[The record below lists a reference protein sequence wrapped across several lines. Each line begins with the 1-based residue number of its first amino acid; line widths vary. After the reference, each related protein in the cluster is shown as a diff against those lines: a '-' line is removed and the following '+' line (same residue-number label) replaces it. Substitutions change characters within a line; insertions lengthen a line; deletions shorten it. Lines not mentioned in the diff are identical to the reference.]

1 MGIVRTETSDV
12 PLDLYGLRTGGIG
25 DIGSFAELS
34 YDLIPSK
41 EFADYS
47 RKRTVML
54 IDPSGEC
61 EFDTG
66 SNSNVRCSKPDIAR
80 GKTVFRNIF
89 WDADGSGSDV
99 FTFAYYDGIAVE
111 AFAVHIVVVVLAI
124 VRHCKGC
131 IVILD
136 NLQLLSIFNLI
147 VNRKSISLA
156 TCILDA
162 AWV

>member
-66 SNSNVRCSKPDIAR
+66 SNSNVRCSNRTLPEER
-80 GKTVFRNIF
+80 PFSETY
-89 WDADGSGSDV
+89 SGMQ
-99 FTFAYYDGIAVE
+99 TAAE
-111 AFAVHIVVVVLAI
+111 AMSSRSPIMTALP
-124 VRHCKGC
+124 
-131 IVILD
+131 
-136 NLQLLSIFNLI
+136 
-147 VNRKSISLA
+147 
-156 TCILDA
+156 
-162 AWV
+162 